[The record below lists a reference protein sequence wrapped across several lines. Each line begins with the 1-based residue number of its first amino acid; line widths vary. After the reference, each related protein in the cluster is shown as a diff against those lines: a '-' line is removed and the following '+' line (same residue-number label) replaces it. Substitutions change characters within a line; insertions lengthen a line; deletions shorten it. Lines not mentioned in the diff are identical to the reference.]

1 MNPVL
6 HISPR
11 PSVVESI
18 YPRNQLRVGW
28 LSGAYDANLGLVLES
43 LRTRV
48 PVTLEAVLFVEDEV
62 ADATTSVELPRDTT
76 QCSLRAPSA
85 GHQLATLDLI
95 FLPDTALVEWRDV
108 LSNWALPP
116 VIFASGASTGQ
127 LGLTVD
133 PAAIA
138 ASAALGALVLLDPPT
153 RRKSLDLLRGVV
165 AVGDVPCRS
174 RVEGVFDSS
183 YSLALVN
190 RQLAMALDARRN
202 SDVSLASFEQGLEP
216 NLNWSALPAA
226 ERGCVQALW
235 AKTEVQTS
243 APDLALRNAWPP
255 VVQGMRGHLR
265 ILSSYAWEETRFPR
279 EFAKQFNR
287 TLDLITVASSQTAV
301 FLEDAGVNV
310 PIAVVGHGLDHLRE
324 LSDAT
329 LPAALP
335 DGFNFLHVSSCFPRK
350 AVDVILA
357 AFGEAF
363 RDHSGV
369 SLVIKTFPNPHN
381 DIQQQVASFRESFPD
396 GPNVIIYEDDWTDE
410 QLAALY
416 SACGAYVAPSR
427 GEGFGL
433 PLAEAMLHGLPVITS
448 DWGGHRDFC
457 SDQNA
462 WLVTSKLTLADTHL
476 SQPGSMWCEP
486 DANALARILREVFE
500 ADAEK
505 RAVKINA
512 AKATVETFTWAAVAK
527 KTHDAINQLAKQPA
541 PLPCTRLG
549 WMTSWGIRCGIA
561 SYSRH
566 MTELVCPG
574 GELSKTFSLH
584 VLAPKDDELEVVDEQ
599 YVERCWQ
606 RGAIKPHRDLIRH
619 AVVTE
624 LDAIVVQYHWSF
636 FSVTAL
642 ADTLRA
648 LIGAG
653 IQVFLD
659 LHNTRDAP
667 DAIAE
672 DADLLAALARCARIL
687 VHTPEDVARAESWG
701 LRTNVTLLPLATYPV
716 PLPSQ
721 ERLGQLS
728 TDYNLVDKTVIAS
741 YGFLMPHKGV
751 VELVE
756 ALPAILQVRP
766 DAHLLLVNAFYSESV
781 SGPVLEELEQT
792 ITRLGLSA
800 HVTHVS
806 DFLSDEESL
815 ALLSLAEVVVFPYRD
830 SNESSSAAVRMAI
843 SGRCSIAIT
852 PVDVFADIATGCFV
866 LPGQESSALAEGLL
880 YLLEKQI
887 DQDWL
892 QERRSEIDRLAHEMD
907 AGELSDRVLGMIQGC
922 LRRLEVVS

>member
-6 HISPR
+6 HISSWPR
-11 PSVVESI
+11 VVEAI
-18 YPRNQLRVGW
+18 APREQLRVGW
-28 LSGAYDANLGLVLES
+28 VSGPYDANLAPVLDA
-43 LRTRV
+43 LRARV
-48 PVTLEAVLFVEDEV
+48 PVALEYVLFVPEEV
-62 ADATTSVELPRDTT
+62 VESGTPVELPGETAI
-76 QCSLRAPSA
+76 CSLRASSA
-85 GHQLATLDLI
+85 GYQLTTLDLI
-95 FLPDTALVEWRDV
+95 FLPDTALSEWRDV

-116 VIFASGASTGQ
+116 VIFSSGASTGQ

-133 PAAIA
+133 PAAID
-138 ASAALGALVLLDPPT
+138 ASAAVGALLLLDPPT

-165 AVGDVPCRS
+165 AGDDAPFRS

-190 RQLAMALDARRN
+190 RQLAMALDARGN
-202 SDVSLASFEQGLEP
+202 SDVSLASFEQGSEP
-216 NLNWSALPAA
+216 NLNWPALPAA
-226 ERGCVQALW
+226 ERGCVKALW

-265 ILSSYAWEETRFPR
+265 ILASYAWEETRFPR
-279 EFAKQFNR
+279 IFAKQFNR

-310 PIAVVGHGLDHLRE
+310 PIAVVGHGLDHLQG
-324 LSDAT
+324 LSAAT
-329 LPAALP
+329 LPVELP
-335 DGFNFLHVSSCFPRK
+335 DGFTFLHVSSCFPRK

-363 RDHSGV
+363 RGHSGV

-381 DIQQQVASFRESFPD
+381 DTQQQVATFRQSFPD
-396 GPNVIIYEDDWTDE
+396 GPNIAVYEDDWTDE

-416 SACGAYVAPSR
+416 RACDAYVAPSR

-462 WLVTSKLTLADTHL
+462 WLVPSKLTLADTHL

-486 DANALARILREVFE
+486 DAIALATVLREVFE
-500 ADAEK
+500 ADPEA
-505 RAVKINA
+505 RAAKLNA
-512 AKATVETFTWAAVAK
+512 AKATAETFTWAAVAD
-527 KTHDAINQLAKQPA
+527 KTHHAIDQLTKQPG

-566 MTELVCPG
+566 MTEVVCPG
-574 GELSKTFSLH
+574 GELSKAFTLH
-584 VLAPKDDELEVVDEQ
+584 VLAPKDDQPEVVDEP

-606 RGAIKPHRDLIRH
+606 RGALTPHRDLIRY
-619 AVVTE
+619 AVVEE

-648 LIGAG
+648 LMGAG
-653 IQVFLD
+653 VEVFLD

-667 DAIAE
+667 DAITE
-672 DADLLAALARCARIL
+672 DVDLIGALARCSRIL
-687 VHTPEDVARAESWG
+687 VHTPDDVARAESWG

-716 PLPSQ
+716 SLPSQ
-721 ERLGQLS
+721 DKLGDLS
-728 TDYNLVDKTVIAS
+728 ADYNLAGKTVIAS

-766 DAHLLLVNAFYSESV
+766 NAHLLLVNAIYSESV

-792 ITRLGLSA
+792 INRLDLSA
-800 HVTHVS
+800 YVTHVS
-806 DFLSDEESL
+806 DFLPDEESL

-843 SGRCSIAIT
+843 SGRCNIAIT
-852 PVDVFADIATGCFV
+852 PVDVFADIAAGCFV
-866 LPGQESSALAEGLL
+866 LPGQESSDLAEGLL
-880 YLLEKQI
+880 DLLEKHS
-887 DQDWL
+887 DEDWL
-892 QERRSEIDRLAHEMD
+892 RERRSEVDRFAREMD